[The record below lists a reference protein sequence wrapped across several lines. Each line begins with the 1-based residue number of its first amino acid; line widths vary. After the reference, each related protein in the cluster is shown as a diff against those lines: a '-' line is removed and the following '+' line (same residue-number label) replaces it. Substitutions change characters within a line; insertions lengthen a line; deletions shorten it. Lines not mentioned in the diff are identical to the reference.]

1 MKINPKIVKLIVL
14 LGVGFT
20 SLSAIFGR
28 LITAPSLI
36 SSMYR
41 MAFSALILAVP
52 ALVKCRGE
60 IQAAGRKNVLL
71 CLLSGIFLGFH
82 FALYLGSLK
91 YTSIASST
99 VLIDM
104 EVVFV
109 ALVLLFFH
117 ERIPKR
123 GVIGMLLALAGS
135 VVIAA
140 GDRGGGSH
148 ILFGDLLAITG
159 AMANSVYTLIG
170 RSERKHMSTTAY
182 TFLVYTSA
190 AVTLLLSALLSGAP
204 LTGYPPT
211 DYLWIFSMTVCCTML
226 GHSVYSWALKYISA
240 AFISTAKLGEPIFAT
255 LLGVLIISEI
265 PKLNQIIGGIIVIFG
280 ILIYLFAKEST
291 DS

>member
-140 GDRGGGSH
+140 GDRGGGPHSDRRA
-148 ILFGDLLAITG
+148 GPDQ
-159 AMANSVYTLIG
+159 Y
-170 RSERKHMSTTAY
+170 
-182 TFLVYTSA
+182 
-190 AVTLLLSALLSGAP
+190 P
-204 LTGYPPT
+204 LCGTR
-211 DYLWIFSMTVCCTML
+211 
-226 GHSVYSWALKYISA
+226 
-240 AFISTAKLGEPIFAT
+240 
-255 LLGVLIISEI
+255 
-265 PKLNQIIGGIIVIFG
+265 
-280 ILIYLFAKEST
+280 
-291 DS
+291 

>member
-28 LITAPSLI
+28 LITAPSLV

-52 ALVKCRGE
+52 ALVKCRRE
-60 IQAAGRKNVLL
+60 ILAAGRKNVLL
-71 CLLSGIFLGFH
+71 CLLSGVFLGFH

-159 AMANSVYTLIG
+159 AMATSVYTLIG

-190 AVTLLLSALLSGAP
+190 AATLLLSALLSGVT

-211 DYLWIFSMTVCCTML
+211 DYLWIFMMTVCCTML

-240 AFISTAKLGEPIFAT
+240 AFISTAKLCEPIFAT

-280 ILIYLFAKEST
+280 ILIYLFAKEPTNS
-291 DS
+291 

>member
-1 MKINPKIVKLIVL
+1 
-14 LGVGFT
+14 
-20 SLSAIFGR
+20 
-28 LITAPSLI
+28 
-36 SSMYR
+36 
-41 MAFSALILAVP
+41 
-52 ALVKCRGE
+52 
-60 IQAAGRKNVLL
+60 
-71 CLLSGIFLGFH
+71 
-82 FALYLGSLK
+82 
-91 YTSIASST
+91 
-99 VLIDM
+99 
-104 EVVFV
+104 
-109 ALVLLFFH
+109 
-117 ERIPKR
+117 
-123 GVIGMLLALAGS
+123 MLLALAGS

-140 GDRGGGSH
+140 GDRGGWLSYIRSGT
-148 ILFGDLLAITG
+148 LLAITG
-159 AMANSVYTLIG
+159 AMATSVYTLIG

-211 DYLWIFSMTVCCTML
+211 DYLRIFSMTVCCTML